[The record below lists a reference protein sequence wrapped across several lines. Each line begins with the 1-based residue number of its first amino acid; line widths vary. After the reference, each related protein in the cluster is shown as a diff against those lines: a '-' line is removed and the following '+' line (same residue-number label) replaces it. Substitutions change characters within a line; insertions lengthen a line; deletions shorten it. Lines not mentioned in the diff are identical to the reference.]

1 MSELNQLIE
10 NITAN
15 EAITRKLFEI
25 EIEALACQT
34 SQELLQ
40 RLMSSIQ
47 EKFNLHKIRLL
58 LVEPAP
64 ISYLMSVNLN
74 TSWHQEHTQSVSIN
88 ELSHFHLYNKPYLN
102 NDLSQVRC
110 LPENIFHQAKSFALL
125 PLTLENKL
133 FGSLVFT
140 DTNPERFSPEL
151 GAFLL
156 EQLAVKVSL
165 CLANVFIREQLDYMA
180 NHDRLTGLANR
191 RLMEVAVD
199 EELIRQKRYHVPFSI
214 LFLDCN
220 KFKNINDTYGHDCG
234 DKVLTYIA
242 TQLKE
247 LIREND
253 KCFRYAGDEFVVV
266 LANQGLLEAGLAA
279 KRLSQFFQH
288 SAFPYEGQSISV
300 SLSCGVAAS
309 DGSLDRDALLKKAD
323 QHLYQQKR
331 ADLAIKD

>member
-1 MSELNQLIE
+1 MSDLNQLIE

-25 EIEALACQT
+25 EIEVLACQT
-34 SQELLQ
+34 SNELLK

-47 EKFNLHKIRLL
+47 ESFNLHNIRLL
-58 LVEPAP
+58 LVEPTP
-64 ISYLMSVNLN
+64 IAYLMSVNLN
-74 TSWHQEHTQSVSIN
+74 SSWHLEHTQSVSIN
-88 ELSHFHLYNKPYLN
+88 VLSNFHLNNKPYLN
-102 NDLSQVRC
+102 NDLSQVSF
-110 LPENIFHQAKSFALL
+110 LPKNIFYQAKSFALL

-140 DTNPERFSPEL
+140 DTNQERFSPEL
-151 GAFLL
+151 GSFLL

-180 NHDRLTGLANR
+180 NHDRLTGVANR

-199 EELIRQKRYHVPFSI
+199 EELVRQKRYDVPFSI
-214 LFLDCN
+214 LFIDCN

-242 TQLKE
+242 TQLKK

-266 LANQGLLEAGLAA
+266 LANQGFLEAELAA
-279 KRLSQFFQH
+279 NRLSQFFQQ
-288 SAFPYEGQSISV
+288 SSFPYEGKSINV
-300 SLSCGVAAS
+300 TLSCGVAAS
-309 DGSLDRDALLKKAD
+309 DGSLDRGALLKKAD
-323 QHLYQQKR
+323 QDLYQQKR
-331 ADLAIKD
+331 SN

>member
-15 EAITRKLFEI
+15 EEITRKLFEI
-25 EIEALACQT
+25 EIEVLACQT

-40 RLMSSIQ
+40 RLISSIQ
-47 EKFNLHKIRLL
+47 EKFTLYNIRLL
-58 LVEPAP
+58 LVDPSP
-64 ISYLMSVNLN
+64 IPYLVSVNLN
-74 TSWHQEHTQSVSIN
+74 TYWHLKNTQSVSVN
-88 ELSHFHLYNKPYLN
+88 LLSHFHLNNKPYLN
-102 NDLSQVRC
+102 NDLSQVDF
-110 LPENIFHQAKSFALL
+110 LPKNIFLQAKSFALL

-151 GAFLL
+151 SSFLL

-180 NHDRLTGLANR
+180 NHDRLTGVANR

-199 EELIRQKRYHVPFSI
+199 EELIRQKRYEVPFSV
-214 LFLDCN
+214 LFIDCN

-266 LANQGLLEAGLAA
+266 LANQGLLEARLAA
-279 KRLSQFFQH
+279 KRLFRFFQH
-288 SAFPYEGQSISV
+288 TSFPYEGQSISV

-323 QHLYQQKR
+323 RDLYKQKR
-331 ADLAIKD
+331 SR